1 MCTIW
6 SSASYLRFI
15 INQQTRPML
24 TVALRRP
31 VVARE
36 FCKRYCRTF
45 CVESPA
51 RNVRLNQF
59 FGRQTRIVYI
69 SPCLQHLES
78 AKFMSSQ
85 QKSSITDDILKSK
98 LDETMK
104 VAGSGS
110 NQKESTTS
118 ADKSSS
124 WFGAKNAWKLGLL
137 SLVGMGILMCGNLL
151 IMWGKFKKFTF
162 LHWFEL

>member
-6 SSASYLRFI
+6 SSASYLRYI
-15 INQQTRPML
+15 INQQTRPLL
-24 TVALRRP
+24 TIAHRRP
-31 VVARE
+31 VAARE
-36 FCKRYCRTF
+36 FCRRYCRTF
-45 CVESPA
+45 SVESPA
-51 RNVRLNQF
+51 RNIRLNQC
-59 FGRQTRIVYI
+59 FGRQTRVLYN
-69 SPCLQHLES
+69 SPCLQHLVS
-78 AKFMSSQ
+78 AQFMSSQ

-104 VAGSGS
+104 AAGSGP
-110 NQKESTTS
+110 NQKESKTS

-137 SLVGMGILMCGNLL
+137 SLSGIGILMCGNLL

-162 LHWFEL
+162 SQWFQF